1 MELIAL
7 LWNQANDPLMCWAW
21 HSKTTVFMSSEWLV
35 QRMIRRPLLEKTL
48 HRSKCLKCN
57 VICGKFIVCSVD
69 DSIQCALL
77 CAVCSMYVHI
87 KECAHLC
94 RNVHICEQCAHAC
107 AYVNV
112 QCKNVFTS
120 VQWRQSVTTTKWC
133 VAATFRSSSGSKAKC
148 HKVAT
153 FLHHFLTAGMIHICV
168 CVGWWQLQS
177 NAWTKVISIMI
188 MSEVKILSCPLNP
201 VLMTIT
207 IMTILM
213 MWKMVAM
220 MRVIL
225 IAIDHIGTG
234 RQASPTTPPLSSSI
248 TYPYPTIYFCIFT
261 SSTSQKSPV
270 PCIGLFVA
278 KELQGTNRAVVEW
291 NGTTKNDDLGP
302 RRDFEREA
310 ASRPGYCC

>member
-107 AYVNV
+107 AYMWMCSARMCSPLCSAQFVHWTV
-112 QCKNVFTS
+112 GFPCSKNS
-120 VQWRQSVTTTKWC
+120 
-133 VAATFRSSSGSKAKC
+133 
-148 HKVAT
+148 
-153 FLHHFLTAGMIHICV
+153 
-168 CVGWWQLQS
+168 
-177 NAWTKVISIMI
+177 
-188 MSEVKILSCPLNP
+188 P
-201 VLMTIT
+201 VL
-207 IMTILM
+207 
-213 MWKMVAM
+213 A
-220 MRVIL
+220 
-225 IAIDHIGTG
+225 TG
-234 RQASPTTPPLSSSI
+234 EFLNHH
-248 TYPYPTIYFCIFT
+248 C
-261 SSTSQKSPV
+261 
-270 PCIGLFVA
+270 
-278 KELQGTNRAVVEW
+278 W
-291 NGTTKNDDLGP
+291 
-302 RRDFEREA
+302 
-310 ASRPGYCC
+310 PGKTGE